1 MLVLSHCPTMH
12 PSTVNGTFI
21 LLLGRLDTSDEEA
34 LRQWVAPAFH
44 VKASECLESSGFF
57 HVLTGGLLVG

>member
-1 MLVLSHCPTMH
+1 MH